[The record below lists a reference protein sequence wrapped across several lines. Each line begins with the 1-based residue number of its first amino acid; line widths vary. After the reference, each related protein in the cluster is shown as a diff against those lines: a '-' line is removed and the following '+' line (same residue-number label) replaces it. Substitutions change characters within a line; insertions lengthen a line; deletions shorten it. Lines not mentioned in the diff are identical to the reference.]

1 MIQESNSIL
10 ALFHWNKWHRSISLI
25 ANIECIYIYI
35 HSIGTYIFYREYLI
49 LDLVKTDMADTLK
62 GQQNEEES
70 AKTFVPGH
78 VTGIFRIFDN
88 YDDPLRCGSMGAGFS
103 VAIGTVTSVSVV
115 DNPTLEITT
124 DYNKQRIDAQVTK
137 TVIQRMTE
145 EYERTLKV
153 HVDHSSSLAIGAGF
167 GASGAGALGTA
178 LALGHM
184 LDPDIEYE
192 KAAGF
197 AHIAEI
203 TNHTGLGDVLA
214 QTVGGIEVRLQAG
227 GPGVGKIRN
236 IKYKDSMQVV
246 LAGSSGLETSKV
258 LTNPLSRARIN
269 SIGDKLVSRIIDD
282 PRIETLVDCSR
293 EFSEKIGLRTTRV
306 DQALADLDN
315 AGLSNSSMVMLGD
328 SVFCF
333 CNEPEAKVAQEILL
347 KYWNNSEVFLTNI
360 APDGGRLLN

>member
-1 MIQESNSIL
+1 MY
-10 ALFHWNKWHRSISLI
+10 K
-25 ANIECIYIYI
+25 
-35 HSIGTYIFYREYLI
+35 EYLI
-49 LDLVKTDMADTLK
+49 LDLVRTDVADTLK

-70 AKTFVPGH
+70 EKAFVPGH
-78 VTGIFRIFDN
+78 ITGIFRIFDN
-88 YDDPLRCGSMGAGFS
+88 YDNPLRCGSMGAGFS
-103 VAIGTVTSVSVV
+103 VAIGTVTSVSVA

-145 EYERTLKV
+145 EYERTLRV

-214 QTVGGIEVRLQAG
+214 QTVGGLEIRVQAG
-227 GPGVGKIRN
+227 GPGVGKIQN
-236 IKYKDSMQVV
+236 IDYQDTLLVA
-246 LAGSSGLETSKV
+246 LAGSPGLETAKV
-258 LTNPLSRARIN
+258 LTNPSSRQRIN
-269 SIGDKLVSRIIDD
+269 TIGEELVTKLIDN
-282 PRIETLVDCSR
+282 PTVEMFIECSR
-293 EFSEKIGLRTTRV
+293 EFSEKIGLQSTRV
-306 DQALADLDN
+306 KQALHMLDKR
-315 AGLSNSSMVMLGD
+315 GLSKSSMVMLGD

-333 CNEPEAKVAQEILL
+333 CSEENSSVAQGILL
-347 KYWNNSEVFLTNI
+347 DYWDASEVSMTSI
-360 APDGGRLLN
+360 AVQGGRLIK

>member
-1 MIQESNSIL
+1 MY
-10 ALFHWNKWHRSISLI
+10 K
-25 ANIECIYIYI
+25 
-35 HSIGTYIFYREYLI
+35 EYLI
-49 LDLVKTDMADTLK
+49 LDLVKTDVADTLK
-62 GQQNEEES
+62 GQQNEEVT
-70 AKTFVPGH
+70 AKAFVPGH
-78 VTGIFRIFDN
+78 ITGIFRIFDN
-88 YDDPLRCGSMGAGFS
+88 SDNPLRCGSMGAGFS

-137 TVIQRMTE
+137 TVVQRMTE
-145 EYERTLKV
+145 EYERTLRV

-214 QTVGGIEVRLQAG
+214 QTVGGLEVRVQAG
-227 GPGVGKIRN
+227 GPGVGKIQS
-236 IKYKDSMQVV
+236 IDYQDTLLVA
-246 LAGSSGLETSKV
+246 LAGSPGLETAKV
-258 LTNPLSRARIN
+258 LTNPTSRQRIN
-269 SIGDKLVSRIIDD
+269 SIGEELVTKLIDN
-282 PRIETLVDCSR
+282 PTVEMFIECSR
-293 EFSEKIGLRTTRV
+293 EFSEKIGLQSTRV
-306 DQALADLDN
+306 KQALNMLDRE
-315 AGLSNSSMVMLGD
+315 GLTESSMVMLGD

-333 CNEPEAKVAQEILL
+333 CSEENSSIAQGILL
-347 KYWNNSEVFLTNI
+347 DYWDASEVFMTSI
-360 APDGGRLLN
+360 SVQGGRLIK